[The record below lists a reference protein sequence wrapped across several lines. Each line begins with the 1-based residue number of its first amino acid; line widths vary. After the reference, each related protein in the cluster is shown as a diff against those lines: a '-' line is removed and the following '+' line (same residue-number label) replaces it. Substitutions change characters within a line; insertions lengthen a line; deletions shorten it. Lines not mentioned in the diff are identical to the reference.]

1 MRKITMEAMDEIAQN
16 TAYERQY
23 RNILSEVRDKFPEF
37 KFLED
42 YQLEVLIKLYEE
54 HIKSIFHIWNPAYYV
69 IGSMLLL
76 SSFMFVNAVNLQSP
90 QPEFLGL
97 TIQELIDA

>member
-1 MRKITMEAMDEIAQN
+1 M
-16 TAYERQY
+16 YERQY
-23 RNILSEVRDKFPEF
+23 HSILNDIRDKYPEF

-42 YQLEVLIKLYEE
+42 YQLELVIELYDE

-76 SSFMFVNAVNLQSP
+76 SSFMFVNAVNLQIP
-90 QPEFLGL
+90 QPEYLGL
-97 TIQELIDA
+97 TLQ